1 MGQGN
6 TMFGNPAAKTTPDL
20 IYKGSGPPNFPAQY
34 GTQVLD
40 RDGVLW
46 TQEGD
51 GNSQYWVPTGYQGSY
66 TAFIWSSGN
75 WPLIPTATAGF
86 TVTGDVAGQ
95 AYNIG
100 GTGANNPADT
110 TDFWTAFFVERCV
123 KVYGLVLPILTAVTN
138 STNVKVKASI
148 YRCHTRSFAGM
159 PWKLVSPNAVFSTPS
174 TGLLCP
180 STADIM
186 MIPYSST
193 VTSGSTWEPVVL
205 TPGKY
210 YIRHMWGDRCNG
222 NFAARYLLEPAG
234 TNMYRMDRYRAT
246 GTGNNW
252 NTTTMN
258 DVIAN
263 GSVMGST
270 STAAPTTAN
279 AGIDHLNWGMWV
291 EVLN

>member
-6 TMFGNPAAKTTPDL
+6 SMFGNPGAKSSPDL
-20 IYKGSGPPNFPAQY
+20 IYKNAGPPNFPAQY

-46 TQEGD
+46 TQEAD
-51 GNSQYWVPTGYQGSY
+51 GNAQYWVATGYQGSY
-66 TAFIWSSGN
+66 TSFIWSGGN
-75 WPLIPTATAGF
+75 WPQIPIAVAGF
-86 TVTGDVAGQ
+86 TVSGDVTAAQ

-110 TDFWTAFFVERCV
+110 TDYWTAFFVERCV

-148 YRCHTRSFAGM
+148 YRCHNRSFAGV
-159 PWKLVSPNAVFSTPS
+159 PWKLANTSAVFSTPS

-180 STADIM
+180 STADIL
-186 MIPYSST
+186 MIPYST
-193 VTSGSTWEPVVL
+193 ATAEPVVL

-210 YIRHMWGDRCNG
+210 YIRHMWGDRCNA
-222 NFAARYLLEPAG
+222 NFAGRVLLEPTG
-234 TNMYRMDRYRAT
+234 TNMYRMDRYRGT
-246 GTGNNW
+246 GSGNNW

-258 DVIAN
+258 DTIAN
-263 GSVMGST
+263 GAVLGSAGST
-270 STAAPTTAN
+270 ATTN
-279 AGIDHLNWGMWV
+279 GSIDHINWGMWV